1 MTVDPNF
8 SKLAALTDALKV
20 DTNDAPTKIKAL
32 AEAVIT
38 IEKLLR
44 KGAGLPPAAE

>member
-8 SKLAALTDALKV
+8 SKLAALTDALKA
-20 DTNDAPTKIKAL
+20 DTTDAPTKIKAL

-44 KGAGLPPAAE
+44 KNAGLPPVAE